1 MNDKALEWLRQWESM
16 INAADFAG
24 ARRLFSPDVISFG
37 TLTGFMSGLQELEKL
52 QWRKIWPTIKD
63 FKFDHPVVVFSG
75 EPAPSAV
82 IVSLWHSKGKTG
94 SGGWYDRKGRA
105 TLVLRLE
112 MSRLRCCHS
121 HLSMDPGIPPLWK
134 TQQTS
139 STKA

>member
-24 ARRLFSPDVISFG
+24 ARLLFSPDVISFG

-63 FKFDHPVVVFSG
+63 FKFDDPMVLFSG
-75 EPAPSAV
+75 EPAASAV
-82 IVSLWHSKGKTG
+82 IVSLWHSKGKTSG
-94 SGGWYDRKGRA
+94 GGWYDRKGRA

-112 MSRLRCCHS
+112 KNLLVCCHS
-121 HLSMDPGIPPLWK
+121 HLSMHPGIPPL
-134 TQQTS
+134 
-139 STKA
+139 